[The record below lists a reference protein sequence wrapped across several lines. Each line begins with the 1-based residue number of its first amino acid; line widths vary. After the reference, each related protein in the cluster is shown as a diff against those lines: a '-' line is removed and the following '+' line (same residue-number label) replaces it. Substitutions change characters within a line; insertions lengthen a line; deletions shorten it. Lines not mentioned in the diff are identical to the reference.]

1 MDIVGRDSS
10 DIAPVSV
17 WQRRQE
23 SHCMWTMRKAVTA
36 LGIHLGEGRVSR
48 QKSVG
53 SGTILYGCGTNF
65 ITDGGNDYG
74 QIIVILGLQFL
85 PL

>member
-1 MDIVGRDSS
+1 MAEETGRSLHVDN
-10 DIAPVSV
+10 
-17 WQRRQE
+17 E
-23 SHCMWTMRKAVTA
+23 KGNA

-48 QKSVG
+48 QKSVA
-53 SGTILYGCGTNF
+53 SGTILFGCGTNF
-65 ITDGGNDYG
+65 ITDDGSDYG

>member
-10 DIAPVSV
+10 DVAPVSV

-23 SHCMWTMRKAVTA
+23 GHCLWTTRKAVTA

-48 QKSVG
+48 QSVV
-53 SGTILYGCGTNF
+53 SGTMLFGCGTNF
-65 ITDGGNDYG
+65 ITDDGSDYG